1 MKDEDI
7 GIAINQLEGFI
18 SKRVNT
24 PLLNFKKQ
32 SVFKKSEQKREKLC
46 QEVLA
51 TLKTLGNDK
60 VNQFDDLLGETDI
73 TETYCKSVYYLVGLT
88 DGVSLRN
95 IFGV

>member
-1 MKDEDI
+1 MKDEDL
-7 GIAINQLEGFI
+7 GNAISLLEGFI
-18 SKRVNT
+18 SKRVSK
-24 PLLNFKKQ
+24 PLLNLKKQ
-32 SVFKKSEQKREKLC
+32 NIFKKSEQEKEKLC

-60 VNQFDDLLGETDI
+60 VQQFDDLLSETDI

-95 IFGV
+95 IFNL